1 MNNTLQTF
9 RQSFSPL
16 KYPNFRTYLIGQVVS
31 LVGTWLQM
39 TAQSWVVWEISHS
52 NAALGIVGMLGTL
65 PILLLGPWAG
75 VWADR
80 LDRRKL
86 LIWTQVAAMV
96 LAFILAILTQL
107 HIVQLWHV
115 YILATLL
122 GVVTALDMPAQQAFL
137 GDLSGMAE
145 VRRAVVLNAMII
157 QVSRMIGPA
166 IAGFV
171 VGALG
176 ASLAFWLN
184 GASFIAVIISLLMVT
199 STQIR
204 KTGSVQP
211 LAEFWEGLKFIAGQ
225 PRLADLIIFVM
236 VMTFFGIPIIN
247 LFPAIADDVLHGDA
261 QTLGIIM
268 AMSGAGAL
276 VSTLFIV
283 PLVQVQKRLGI
294 IIGGMVAWMGGWC
307 MVLGASTWLPLSLLA
322 AFAMSLGAP
331 VVFTTASG
339 LLQVLSPANMRA
351 RLLSTFVMLS
361 FGIQPIASLVI
372 GYTAEHLGTG
382 MAIVANGALIIIG
395 AALMLVLRPELRVWE
410 ANMAHQPSV
419 SQPVEVLDL

>member
-1 MNNTLQTF
+1 MQNTLQTF

-86 LIWTQVAAMV
+86 LIWTQVAAMM

-107 HIVQLWHV
+107 QIVQLWHV
-115 YILATLL
+115 YVLATLL

-157 QVSRMIGPA
+157 QVSRMVGPA
-166 IAGFV
+166 VAGFI
-171 VGALG
+171 VGTLG

-211 LAEFWEGLKFIAGQ
+211 LAEFWEGLKFIASQ

-261 QTLGIIM
+261 QTLGWLM
-268 AMSGAGAL
+268 ALSGAGAL
-276 VSTLFIV
+276 VSTLFVVPIV
-283 PLVQVQKRLGI
+283 QAQKRLGLI
-294 IIGGMVAWMGGWC
+294 VGGMVVWMGGWC
-307 MVLGASTWLPLSLLA
+307 IVLGASTWLPLSMLA
-322 AFAMSLGAP
+322 SFAMSLGAP

-372 GYTAEHLGTG
+372 GYTAEHFGTG
-382 MAIVANGALIIIG
+382 MAILANGALIIFG
-395 AALMLVLRPELRVWE
+395 AALLLVLRPDLRVWE
-410 ANMAHQPSV
+410 VNTTLPAPTP
-419 SQPVEVLDL
+419 QPVEVMD